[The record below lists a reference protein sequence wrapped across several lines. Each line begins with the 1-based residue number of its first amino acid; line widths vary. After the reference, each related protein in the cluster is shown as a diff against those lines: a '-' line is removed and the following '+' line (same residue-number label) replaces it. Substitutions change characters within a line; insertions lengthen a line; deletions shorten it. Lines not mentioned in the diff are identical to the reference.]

1 MRGKKNKARENKID
15 RSIDGDEK
23 MIFSKNLVVSDIYF
37 FFKVAHL
44 YRLIVLQHCAR
55 LYRCHFSNV

>member
-37 FFKVAHL
+37 FSKLHI
-44 YRLIVLQHCAR
+44 YIV
-55 LYRCHFSNV
+55 